1 MTNCANVRPE
11 VEVFN
16 PRISGDW
23 SGWDS
28 FQDYLNA
35 HSDDPGDCRCENC
48 KWWDRKQII
57 VTPTRYYEW
66 NIEENWRVCRR
77 ASASTAIP
85 CDNEGSTAI
94 AYVFDIT
101 ENGYLFTSPT
111 HACSLWE
118 VEE

>member
-1 MTNCANVRPE
+1 MGWINMTNCANVYQE
-11 VEVFN
+11 VEVTVPQFA
-16 PRISGDW
+16 SLQELLD
-23 SGWDS
+23 
-28 FQDYLNA
+28 A

-57 VTPTRYYEW
+57 ITPTRYYDW

-77 ASASTAIP
+77 ASASRAIP
-85 CDNEGSTAI
+85 CDNERSTAV
-94 AYVFDIT
+94 AFVFDVT
-101 ENGYLFTSPT
+101 ENAYLFTAPA